1 MQYKFIFIHL
11 NIFVFS
17 VIFGLLT
24 AENDSCIDKAQ
35 AERLIREW
43 EQGYWPQEVASLF
56 SEVKTLIDFKG
67 RG

>member
-1 MQYKFIFIHL
+1 
-11 NIFVFS
+11 
-17 VIFGLLT
+17 LLT